1 MSAIVDRNYDIQKIK
16 ARLIQ
21 EKNSNEEWLKRSGI
35 NESLA
40 SYLMFRISIGEI
52 EAMINHIEQ
61 LTEMVTDDFR

>member
-21 EKNSNEEWLKRSGI
+21 EKNSNEEWLRRSGI

-40 SYLMFRISIGEI
+40 CSLMFRISIGEI